1 MIGQG
6 GITVIDIRKN
16 RDYRISHIDG
26 ALNMEGGAV
35 NDFINQADK
44 SKPILCYCY
53 KGVSSKA
60 FCGKL
65 EQAGFKNVYSLTG
78 GYDAWT
84 RK

>member
-1 MIGQG
+1 
-6 GITVIDIRKN
+6 
-16 RDYRISHIDG
+16 
-26 ALNMEGGAV
+26 
-35 NDFINQADK
+35 
-44 SKPILCYCY
+44 
-53 KGVSSKA
+53 VSSKA